1 MKSIYLI
8 RFREMIF
15 PQYGFFTEESAAYDF
30 VNKLEAQRRVT
41 SPVLS
46 QLGRAYDVVPVT
58 VNATTESE
66 ICQSA

>member
-1 MKSIYLI
+1 MI

-15 PQYGFFTEESAAYDF
+15 PQYGYFTEESDAYDF
-30 VNKLEAQRRVT
+30 VNKLEGQRRVT

-46 QLGRAYDVVPVT
+46 QLGRAYDVVTVT
-58 VNATTESE
+58 VNATTETE